1 MMSSRKISTPQCQEH
16 RTLIEALVI
25 KDHVKSGISL
35 HWVHS
40 AAQLADALTKAM
52 DTYALRQYLEKHWCC
67 LHDIDE
73 ILKERADRKLQRQ
86 WLSTAVTNDVTKQ

>member
-1 MMSSRKISTPQCQEH
+1 M
-16 RTLIEALVI
+16 IEAL
-25 KDHVKSGISL
+25 GILL
-35 HWVHS
+35 HRVHS

-52 DTYALRQYLEKHWCC
+52 DTYALRPYLDIHWCC

-86 WLSTAVTNDVTKQ
+86 WLSTAETNDVTKETNIEK